1 MARTARFLMLIPA
14 IPAEQ
19 PSHGEHAPSEQALND
34 QSADGAPMDSEA
46 PGALNRMAATLA
58 QAQGF
63 SVTMRAGY
71 DIVQDT
77 GQKIT
82 FGERRRFTLSRPD
95 RLRVEV
101 EESDGKLDPGDL
113 RRQGDHRVQHR

>member
-1 MARTARFLMLIPA
+1 MKISRWMAWPALLVSLMLSSA
-14 IPAEQ
+14 TAAEE
-19 PSHGEHAPSEQALND
+19 PSASDQALND
-34 QSADGAPMDSEA
+34 QSSGGAPMDNEA
-46 PGALNRMAATLA
+46 LGALNRMAGTLS

-63 SVTMRAGY
+63 SVTIRAGY

-82 FGERRRFTLSRPD
+82 FGERRRVTLSRPD

-101 EESDGKLDPGDL
+101 EESDGK
-113 RRQGDHRVQHR
+113 R